1 MEGRT
6 GSMISQEWVES
17 TRAYFL
23 EWLRLTKFP
32 ELTRPGASTGRCEY
46 PEWFIMLIGVFA
58 VKGQEKT
65 YVGLHRLSL
74 RCWQELC
81 GEEVNAPPI
90 SESRFRAR

>member
-32 ELTRPGASTGRCEY
+32 ALTRPGASTGRCEY
-46 PEWFIMLIGVFA
+46 PEWFIMLIGV
-58 VKGQEKT
+58 
-65 YVGLHRLSL
+65 
-74 RCWQELC
+74 
-81 GEEVNAPPI
+81 
-90 SESRFRAR
+90 